1 MDRIMNMVSSHQQ
14 ALHQLVDSQHE
25 TLREA
30 LRHADV
36 GDEVVQAEPAHQML
50 VLEGAFQCLEHRA
63 RPLQPLLPPDIDP
76 APHTLQWTSQSETV
90 SIPSPRASDD
100 VMDHAVSAKIQEI
113 DSQLE
118 SEIQNGGADPDSMNL
133 GRMSEGTNP
142 FGGKDQGKSPILMR
156 LDMLAG
162 IFVLLNSLVMAVELE
177 LEGRATGSKIGLET
191 LPGVDM
197 SDFFNACDNI
207 FAVLYFLELCARV
220 YFEGCRFFRGAAN
233 WFDIFLATT
242 TCLDVWL
249 LRPMALGG
257 GATDQM
263 ILLRLARA
271 VKSMRAIRMVRTLR
285 LFRGLRVL
293 VMACISF
300 LPSLC
305 WSMVLLAV
313 FMIMGALMLGNLL
326 QEFIAN
332 PEEDVMWREWIW
344 VHYGTALRSMYTL
357 YEITFAGN
365 WPTYARPV
373 IDQVSA
379 VFSIFF
385 LAYITLVVFA
395 VIRVITAIF
404 LKDTLDA
411 ASNDAEHL
419 VVERLQKKSQYV
431 KKLEKVF
438 QAIDET
444 GNGMISQSQLSS
456 VLQDPI
462 VRAYFQTLE
471 LDVHEGAALFHII
484 DNGDGEV
491 TLEEFID
498 GILRCKGRHA
508 RRSKQAA
515 ARAGELIT
523 QARQGRPSRR
533 QPPGAV
539 SESLGPPAAQP
550 CRFYSSRGFFFPF
563 AKQEQPLRPDLPPE
577 R

>member
-1 MDRIMNMVSSHQQ
+1 NVSSPR
-14 ALHQLVDSQHE
+14 LS
-25 TLREA
+25 
-30 LRHADV
+30 
-36 GDEVVQAEPAHQML
+36 DE
-50 VLEGAFQCLEHRA
+50 FY
-63 RPLQPLLPPDIDP
+63 
-76 APHTLQWTSQSETV
+76 TV
-90 SIPSPRASDD
+90 
-100 VMDHAVSAKIQEI
+100 DHAVSAKIQEI
-113 DSQLE
+113 DSQSGE
-118 SEIQNGGADPDSMNL
+118 HDNEPDSRNL

-142 FGGKDQGKSPILMR
+142 FAGGGDSRSPILMR

-162 IFVLLNSLVMAVELE
+162 ICVLLNSLVMAVELE
-177 LEGRATGSKIGLET
+177 LEGRVSGSGLGLES
-191 LPGVDM
+191 LPGIDLT
-197 SDFFNACDNI
+197 DFFAACDNI
-207 FAVLYFLELCARV
+207 FAVLYFLEICARI
-220 YFEGCRFFRGAAN
+220 YIQRCGFFRGLAN

-332 PEEDVMWREWIW
+332 PEGEMAWREWVWI
-344 VHYGTALRSMYTL
+344 HYGTALRSMYTL

-373 IDQVSA
+373 IEQVSS
-379 VFSIFF
+379 VFSVFF

-431 KKLEKVF
+431 KKLERVF

-444 GNGMISQSQLSS
+444 GNGMISQAQLSA

-471 LDVHEGAALFHII
+471 VDVHEGAALFHII

-498 GILRCKGRHA
+498 GILRCKGP
-508 RRSKQAA
+508 
-515 ARAGELIT
+515 ARAIDQVAMRADLKQLLREIDMLSRKLDKDDPAQAELRA
-523 QARQGRPSRR
+523 QYRKASAVQLHNLQVFSREEMAR
-533 QPPGAV
+533 GAFGHRKG
-539 SESLGPPAAQP
+539 SL
-550 CRFYSSRGFFFPF
+550 
-563 AKQEQPLRPDLPPE
+563 
-577 R
+577 